1 MDTSEI
7 LKELE
12 GQESVPEQ
20 SKVQLD
26 LSQLQGALI
35 LIQDTLA
42 NQQKLIIDLS
52 RTTKGMNDSNHVAH
66 RDLNNKIDTLPNSV
80 NDTYSKAVCALTK
93 ATQDKLDNDNR
104 IASSII
110 NAQDTLLSI
119 HEDLDEAVCTV
130 LKAAKSVDSALDTT
144 TNLYQR
150 IYIDQWTHYLFLFVF
165 VLWLAYARYQSW
177 GNNFLI
183 LGVAVII
190 IWAIIS
196 IYRLK

>member
-1 MDTSEI
+1 MKTEDL

-12 GQESVPEQ
+12 NEQ
-20 SKVQLD
+20 SAEEPSQQMD
-26 LSQLQGALI
+26 ITQLQGALI
-35 LIQDTLA
+35 LIQDHLA
-42 NQQKLIIDLS
+42 NQQKTILDLN
-52 RTTKGMNDSNHVAH
+52 RAINGISNSSSVAH
-66 RDLNNKIDTLPNSV
+66 RELNNKLDMLPNKV
-80 NDTYSKAVCALTK
+80 NDAYSQAISALSKTM
-93 ATQDKLDNDNR
+93 QDKVAYDNR
-104 IASSII
+104 IANSIT
-110 NAQDTLLSI
+110 DTTEKLMSI
-119 HEDLDEAVCTV
+119 QNSLNEAVRAV
-130 LKAAKSVDSALDTT
+130 SQAAKSVNSTLDTT

-190 IWAIIS
+190 IWVIIS